1 MSHSDK
7 QSSATSVSEQI
18 LGTGLRIIHT
28 CTHSDH
34 LGYYVTGKNRPV
46 MSDCAMV
53 KVYDGGAVSVEYH
66 RPGNICIVITNNDD
80 WLKII
85 THLLNEPPT
94 SSLKLIPSDL
104 VGYLEKL
111 AGQAL
116 PPEARARALD
126 LAEGLFFKYA
136 TLSLT
141 TLFSVWGR
149 EPLLAEF
156 IAPLKQYT
164 LPGEHA
170 RHFGPC

>member
-1 MSHSDK
+1 MTP
-7 QSSATSVSEQI
+7 SAKTTSEQI
-18 LGTGLRIIHT
+18 LEAGLRIIQT

-34 LGYYVTGKNRPV
+34 RGYYVIGKNRPV
-46 MSDCAMV
+46 LSDCATV
-53 KVYDGGAVSVEYH
+53 KAYDGGAVSVEYF
-66 RPGNICIVITNNDD
+66 RPGNIPIVIVNNDD

-94 SSLKLIPSDL
+94 SSLKLVPSDL

-126 LAEGLFFKYA
+126 LAEGMFFKYE
-136 TLSLT
+136 TISFT

-170 RHFGPC
+170 RHFGVC